1 MSVVDNS
8 FLVSKAAEY
17 RRRAQH
23 IDQPEV
29 AAKLIA
35 MAQLFEARLAKLT
48 GDRSLET
55 TMARRS
61 TTPRRQFTR
70 GEQA

>member
-1 MSVVDNS
+1 MPLVDNS
-8 FLVSKAAEY
+8 YLVSKAAEY
-17 RRRAQH
+17 RQRAQH
-23 IDQPEV
+23 IDQPQV

-48 GDRSLET
+48 GDRTFET
-55 TMARRS
+55 ALARRS

-70 GEQA
+70 GDQV